1 MKNCSKDR
9 SLLILSNDS
18 YSYYFIFCFLYIM
31 IESLEIEKFVK
42 NGYS

>member
-9 SLLILSNDS
+9 SLLILSND
-18 YSYYFIFCFLYIM
+18 SYYFIFCFLYIM